1 MATPKRDVK
10 ESGTNGDWAII
21 ADRMIDGTGGPVISD
36 AVMTVSGGLIT
47 AVGKRENVKV
57 PPHLKVIHCK
67 NETVLPGF
75 IDTHNHPTLKP
86 IGAVFADYM
95 GQFYDPD
102 ARLTARSARNLRVDF
117 LSGVTTL
124 RVVGDLNFVDVILAQ
139 EVKDGI
145 IPGPNIIPSGPRLGP
160 TGGHVWIKEWAVDG
174 PENIRRTI
182 REYVG
187 KGSQI
192 IKLGLLDES
201 PTKTSYS
208 PEELSAAVSEAHKL
222 GVPVAAHC
230 TGEYG
235 SSILACLKAG
245 VDAIEHV
252 VPLNTEMI
260 SHFKKT
266 QIHLSLTPFCYKVPQ
281 PQPESYWHYQDFK
294 AKSAK
299 EWMEYNVA
307 LSKEFLTSNP
317 EVVTKDRHFGRE
329 VFPALQPF
337 MKAVKE
343 AWEAGITICVGSD
356 APHGVFPL
364 NVEFLVDSGIPPLA
378 AIACATGTAAR
389 VCRVDQKT
397 GTLAAGKAADF
408 ISVRGN
414 PLSQIEA
421 LRDINLIVRNGVR
434 YEGLSFV

>member
-1 MATPKRDVK
+1 MTPKTDV
-10 ESGTNGDWAII
+10 SRLGTDGDWAIF
-21 ADRMIDGTGGPVISD
+21 ADQIIDGTGNPAIFD
-36 AVMTVSGGLIT
+36 AVLVVSGGLIKD
-47 AVGKRENVKV
+47 VGKRQDVQV
-57 PPHLKVIHCK
+57 PPHAKVIQCK
-67 NETVLPGF
+67 NETILPGF
-75 IDTHNHPTLKP
+75 IDSHNHPTLKP

-139 EVKDGI
+139 EVQEGI

-160 TGGHVWIKEWAVDG
+160 TGGHLWIKEWAVDG
-174 PENIRRTI
+174 AENIRNTI
-182 REYVG
+182 REYVE

-192 IKLGLLDES
+192 IKLGLLDEGPS
-201 PTKTSYS
+201 KTSYS

-260 SHFKKT
+260 GHFKKT
-266 QIHLSLTPFCYKVPQ
+266 RIHLSLTPFCYKVPQ

-307 LSKEFLTSNP
+307 LSAEFLTNNP
-317 EVVTKDRHFGRE
+317 DVVTKDRHFGRE

-337 MKAVKE
+337 MTAVKE
-343 AWEAGITICVGSD
+343 AWEEGITICVGSD

-364 NVEFLVDSGIPPLA
+364 NVEFLVDCGIAPLA

-389 VCRVDQKT
+389 VCRVDHKT
-397 GTLAAGKAADF
+397 GTLIPGKAADF